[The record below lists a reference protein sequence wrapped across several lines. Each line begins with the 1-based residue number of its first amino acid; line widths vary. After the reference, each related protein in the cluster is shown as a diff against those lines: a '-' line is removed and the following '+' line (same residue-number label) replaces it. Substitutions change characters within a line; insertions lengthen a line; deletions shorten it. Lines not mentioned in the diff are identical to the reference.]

1 MLLLNIN
8 PAYFNHQ
15 LSENGKLKIIECCEE
30 TGIAREPGKL
40 AEQEAAQPM
49 NTEQVSA
56 ER

>member
-8 PAYFNHQ
+8 TAYFNHQ

-30 TGIAREPGKL
+30 TGIEREPAKL
-40 AEQEAAQPM
+40 AEYKAAQPT

-56 ER
+56 